1 MPQLYAL
8 FVVQN
13 AEPVGGHV
21 PEWMLR
27 YIGGCAKKKTPKT
40 RCRLSGWRRGRQ
52 AGETA
57 GGRTRSITTC
67 FSGSSE

>member
-13 AEPVGGHV
+13 VEPVGGHV

-27 YIGGCAKKKTPKT
+27 YIGGCAKKKHPTHAV
-40 RCRLSGWRRGRQ
+40 S
-52 AGETA
+52 
-57 GGRTRSITTC
+57 
-67 FSGSSE
+67 

>member
-13 AEPVGGHV
+13 VEPVGGHV

-27 YIGGCAKKKTPKT
+27 YIGGCKKHPTHAVSSAAGGGAG
-40 RCRLSGWRRGRQ
+40 RRRGR
-52 AGETA
+52 AA